1 MRGPP
6 IRVTCECGEVR
17 SLSYGERW
25 ECEQCGRRW
34 NTEQIP
40 AEEYRGLMRDLRR
53 YRLETIVAA
62 VAILAV
68 LIPLAVFVSESLI
81 FMIPILLA
89 VGAILYGP
97 FWKRK
102 VRRRIAERPRWEL
115 EPE

>member
-17 SLSYGERW
+17 SLRYGERW
-25 ECEQCGRRW
+25 ECESCGRRW

-40 AEEYRGLMRDLRR
+40 VDQYRGLTRDLRR
-53 YRLETIVAA
+53 YRFETIGAA
-62 VAILAV
+62 LVILAV
-68 LIPLAVFVSESLI
+68 LVPLAIFVNEGLI
-81 FMIPILLA
+81 FAIPILLGLA
-89 VGAILYGP
+89 AILYGP

-102 VRRRIAERPRWEL
+102 VRRRIAERPRWNL